1 MEEQVYLIKTLDEA
15 QKLWDRLK
23 QEHWESVIVGIHE
36 DLFNLD
42 VKKRALPIMKKYSVD
57 DLELHW
63 IEPDTAFLS
72 GTSSFGGG
80 ISLNY
85 YVKIEKL
92 MFEYGM
98 HALCL
103 SYIEEADKTAGL
115 VTVLGGLAKKATGQ
129 TYLQMLVKNHPMLRV
144 DAQKFLVVLDA
155 WTALRKVCGW
165 TYEDKSIGHDLNIEN
180 LGMMNRCICL
190 RFSWQS

>member
-42 VKKRALPIMKKYSVD
+42 VKKRVLPIMKKYSVD

-72 GTSSFGGG
+72 GNSSFGGG

-129 TYLQMLVKNHPMLRV
+129 SYLQMLIKNHPMLRV
-144 DAQKFLVVLDA
+144 DDQKILVDLDA
-155 WTALRKVCGW
+155 WDTFRKVSW
-165 TYEDKSIGHDLNIEN
+165 VDL
-180 LGMMNRCICL
+180 
-190 RFSWQS
+190 

>member
-63 IEPDTAFLS
+63 IEECGKGFHGRSPI
-72 GTSSFGGG
+72 G
-80 ISLNY
+80 
-85 YVKIEKL
+85 YV
-92 MFEYGM
+92 
-98 HALCL
+98 
-103 SYIEEADKTAGL
+103 
-115 VTVLGGLAKKATGQ
+115 
-129 TYLQMLVKNHPMLRV
+129 P
-144 DAQKFLVVLDA
+144 VVA
-155 WTALRKVCGW
+155 
-165 TYEDKSIGHDLNIEN
+165 
-180 LGMMNRCICL
+180 NRG
-190 RFSWQS
+190 